1 MKQLFPVTAFTLALA
16 GASGANAVDFNKDA
30 LKSMQ
35 EEGHKIVEEAEGRTY
50 KTANGLCLDVDGASL
65 VVAACDPKSKSQVWR
80 IDGQGRLVAHD
91 GRCVA
96 SDKLQKCGSGNAQ
109 KWKVDDKK
117 RLANAAKQCLQPQGN
132 PPKAGA
138 KVSAAGCSKAAN
150 QVWK

>member
-1 MKQLFPVTAFTLALA
+1 MKQVFLAAAVALA
-16 GASGANAVDFNKDA
+16 GVSSAHAVDFNKDA

-35 EEGHKIVEEAEGRTY
+35 EEGHKIVAETEGRAFMTG
-50 KTANGLCLDVDGASL
+50 NGLCLDVDGAGL
-65 VVAACDPKSKSQVWR
+65 VVANCDPKSKSQIWR
-80 IDGQGRLVAHD
+80 IDGESRLVAHD

-117 RLANAAKQCLQPQGN
+117 RVANTAKQCLQPQGN

-138 KVSAAGCSKAAN
+138 KVAAAGCSKAGT

>member
-1 MKQLFPVTAFTLALA
+1 MKQVFLAAAVALA
-16 GASGANAVDFNKDA
+16 GVSSAHAVDFNKDA

-35 EEGHKIVEEAEGRTY
+35 EEGHKIAEEAGGRTY
-50 KTANGLCLDVDGASL
+50 STANGLCLDVAGAAL
-65 VVAACDPKSKSQVWR
+65 VVAPCDPKSKSQVWQ
-80 IDGQGRLVAHD
+80 IDGQSRLVAHD

-96 SDKLQKCGSGNAQ
+96 GDKLQKCGSGNAQ

-117 RLANAAKQCLQPQGN
+117 RLSNAAKQCLQPQGN

-138 KVSAAGCSKAAN
+138 RVAAAGCSKAAN